1 MSEQVLWPRHIRAAK
16 ICMPGARR
24 WAAAKGLDWSRFVR
38 EGYPVAAMSDELRN
52 DPFVVRALAELE
64 KENG

>member
-1 MSEQVLWPRHIRAAK
+1 MSDLILWPRHIRAAK

-24 WAAAKGLDWSRFVR
+24 WAAAQGLDWAKFVR
-38 EGYPVAAMSDELRN
+38 EGMPVADMSEELRN
-52 DPFVVRALAELE
+52 DPFVVRALAALE